1 MALSY
6 LGQIAAAQLLPI
18 QNGLEVYEISTD
30 LDLFQNVLFLDSVHA
45 RSSNPLTLGWPR
57 LSYLTV
63 R

>member
-1 MALSY
+1 MALSN
-6 LGQIAAAQLLPI
+6 LGQIAAVQLLLLKSFI
-18 QNGLEVYEISTD
+18 YEPSTD
-30 LDLFQNVLFLDSVHA
+30 LDLFQKVLFLDSVHS